1 MHGKFLKDELVKVEE
16 KRRKYPQRKKA
27 GSQFVGLRKCD
38 FDRKKSLP
46 MPQETAKKC

>member
-38 FDRKKSLP
+38 FDRIN
-46 MPQETAKKC
+46 TC